1 MKFTSKG
8 SPSPITENRY
18 VCCKALVCFAVLA
31 VPYHLPR
38 LFLRKSPHLYDS
50 VHLPS
55 NLNFLHSELS
65 MPIRAALRF
74 WVRRQA
80 LAGRTGYSLVRGK
93 WRIVLHLEHQ
103 KSFPAE
109 SSRNLSAKANPISKG
124 GVATA

>member
-31 VPYHLPR
+31 FPYNLPR
-38 LFLRKSPHLYDS
+38 LFVRKSPHLYD
-50 VHLPS
+50 
-55 NLNFLHSELS
+55 S

-80 LAGRTGYSLVRGK
+80 LAGPPGYSLVRGK